1 MKYQALELSTG
12 FSMEII
18 MPTKNVYE
26 ILGTGFSM
34 EVRMLT
40 KNVWNIRHWNW
51 ALDSVWRY
59 ECPPRIYEISGTGIG
74 HSLQYRD
81 NNAHQEWGLYTH
93 SHISMEDVNP

>member
-18 MPTKNVYE
+18 MPAKNVYE

-40 KNVWNIRHWNW
+40 KNV
-51 ALDSVWRY
+51 
-59 ECPPRIYEISGTGIG
+59 
-74 HSLQYRD
+74 
-81 NNAHQEWGLYTH
+81 
-93 SHISMEDVNP
+93 